1 MSNWQMF
8 LRSLANHPG
17 HSVVIV
23 LMTTG
28 AIAGLMAKDHQT
40 ERALLGA
47 GIFALFWVP
56 VIWTAWTLR
65 KQYDDNKEGRSNG

>member
-1 MSNWQMF
+1 MSDWQMF
-8 LRSLANHPG
+8 KRSLANHPG
-17 HSVVIV
+17 HGVVIV
-23 LMTTG
+23 LMATA

-47 GIFALFWVP
+47 GIFSLFWIT